1 MIRESDEVTGDDPPQ
16 DLKLTRNNIFEL
28 LSSERRRMILHYLED
43 SEAPVPL
50 RDLAKYIAASEED
63 VDESELTD
71 DEIRRVYISL
81 YQYHIPKMDD
91 LEVIS
96 YDRDEG
102 TIALEEPS
110 KLLFPYLHL
119 DPTRELEPEKEGGFL
134 KSARSWFQRE

>member
-1 MIRESDEVTGDDPPQ
+1 MIRESDESQGGSSPP

-43 SEAPVPL
+43 REEPVKL
-50 RDLAKYIAASEED
+50 RDLAKHIASVEEE

-102 TIALEEPS
+102 TVSLEEPS

-119 DPTRELEPEKEGGFL
+119 DPTSGLEPEREGGFL
-134 KSARSWFQRE
+134 KTARAWFQRE